1 MTEEKV
7 FFETKEEHDYQSKEE
22 GWQSLNEELWKRFQE
37 DEGIIRYTLTNDYMF
52 RVFLQE
58 NEFILRSLVGA
69 LLHLE
74 QEEIVEINILNPIE
88 VGVAITNKEF
98 VLDTRILLN
107 SNAYLNLEMQVN
119 NNGNWTDRSLL
130 YLCRSYDNLEKG
142 GEYEEVFPAIH
153 VGILD
158 YTLFPEEPEFYATH
172 KLMNVKTHK
181 VYNDKFVLHVLSL
194 KQIKRATEED
204 KEWHLD
210 KWAALFAAKTWR
222 EIKMMAEKN
231 EVLMRAGCELY
242 KMNAD
247 DRIRE
252 QCQAREDYE
261 RHERAVKR
269 QIRELEQALAEKEN
283 EMAEQATMLAQKD
296 NEIATQA
303 IELEQQASEL
313 AKKDNEIARLRKML
327 EEQMNS

>member
-7 FFETKEEHDYQSKEE
+7 LFETKEEHDYQSKEE

-58 NEFILRSLVGA
+58 NEFILRS
-69 LLHLE
+69 
-74 QEEIVEINILNPIE
+74 
-88 VGVAITNKEF
+88 
-98 VLDTRILLN
+98 
-107 SNAYLNLEMQVN
+107 
-119 NNGNWTDRSLL
+119 
-130 YLCRSYDNLEKG
+130 YDNLEKG
-142 GEYEEVFPAIH
+142 GEYEEVLPAIH

-181 VYNDKFVLHVLSL
+181 VYNDKFILHVLSL

-261 RHERAVKR
+261 RHERVVKR

-296 NEIATQA
+296 NEI
-303 IELEQQASEL
+303 S
-313 AKKDNEIARLRKML
+313 RLRKML